1 MTDQP
6 AAAPVEQLVAGAL
19 ALDKWPLAQLV
30 RIFEDQRPGA
40 LATRAAAM
48 AALDAAGAAPRAMV
62 AGFTG
67 TPGSGK
73 STLVGEIAARLVAR
87 AEHTAVAVLAIDP
100 TSHRSG
106 GSILGDRTRVHF
118 PIGERRLYFRSQPSD
133 RELGGIGRATYPVI
147 RLLERLFDFVL
158 VETVG
163 IGQSEVEIERVA
175 DRVYL
180 VLQPLGGDHIQF
192 MKAGIM
198 EVPHAFILNKCDV
211 GPAARRSYHALRSSI
226 DFARPGEE
234 HPPPIYRT
242 SALSGEGIDEVLD
255 DLAAHRTVRDA
266 AARRERD
273 RYFFEKWVRDEYG
286 RFGLGL
292 LEAQGGALGLLDAA
306 GTFEAAQAA
315 YRAPVSPLD
324 TPAVR

>member
-1 MTDQP
+1 VNE
-6 AAAPVEQLVAGAL
+6 AAGSVEQLVAGAI
-19 ALDKWPLAQLV
+19 ALEKWPLAQLV
-30 RIFEDQRPGA
+30 RRFEDPRPEA
-40 LATRAAAM
+40 VPEKAAAI
-48 AALDAAGAAPRAMV
+48 AALEARGARPRAMV

-73 STLVGEIAARLVAR
+73 STLVGELAARLVAR
-87 AEHTAVAVLAIDP
+87 DPAVTVAVLAIDP
-100 TSHRSG
+100 SSHRSG

-133 RELGGIGRATYPVI
+133 RELGGMGRATYPVV
-147 RLLERLFDFVL
+147 RLLERLFDYVF

-163 IGQSEVEIERVA
+163 IGQSEIEIERLA

-180 VLQPLGGDHIQF
+180 VLQPLGGDQVQF

-211 GPAARRSYHALRSSI
+211 GAAARRSYHALRASI
-226 DFARPGEE
+226 DFARPGE
-234 HPPPIYRT
+234 PALPPIFRT
-242 SALSGEGIDEVLD
+242 SAISGEGLDDVLD
-255 DLAAHRTVRDA
+255 DLTGHRSVHDE
-266 AARRERD
+266 AARRHRD

-292 LEAQGGALGLLDAA
+292 LERQGGAEGLLERA
-306 GTFEAAQAA
+306 GGFEAAQGA
-315 YRAPVSPLD
+315 YRAPCDPF
-324 TPAVR
+324 AQA

>member
-1 MTDQP
+1 VTAP
-6 AAAPVEQLVAGAL
+6 ALDELIAGAI
-19 ALDKWPLAQLV
+19 ALEKWPLARLV
-30 RIFEDQRPGA
+30 RLFEDARPEAVPGKAAAIAALEAHGA
-40 LATRAAAM
+40 L
-48 AALDAAGAAPRAMV
+48 PRAMV

-73 STLVGEIAARLVAR
+73 STLVGELAARMVAR
-87 AEHTAVAVLAIDP
+87 DPAISVAVLAIDP
-100 TSHRSG
+100 SSYRSG

-133 RELGGIGRATYPVI
+133 RELGGIGRATYPVV
-147 RLLERLFDFVL
+147 RVLERLFDYVF

-163 IGQSEVEIERVA
+163 IGQSEVEVERLA

-211 GPAARRSYHALRSSI
+211 GAAARRSYHALRASI
-226 DFARPGEE
+226 DFARPGEAS
-234 HPPPIYRT
+234 PPPIFRT
-242 SALSGEGIDEVLD
+242 SALSGEGLD
-255 DLAAHRTVRDA
+255 DVLADLVAHRTLRDA
-266 AARRERD
+266 AGRRERD

-286 RFGLGL
+286 RFGLDL
-292 LEAQGGALGLLDAA
+292 LERQGGAEGLLARAA
-306 GTFEAAQAA
+306 TFEAAQAA
-315 YRAPVSPLD
+315 YRPPVAPPG
-324 TPAVR
+324 